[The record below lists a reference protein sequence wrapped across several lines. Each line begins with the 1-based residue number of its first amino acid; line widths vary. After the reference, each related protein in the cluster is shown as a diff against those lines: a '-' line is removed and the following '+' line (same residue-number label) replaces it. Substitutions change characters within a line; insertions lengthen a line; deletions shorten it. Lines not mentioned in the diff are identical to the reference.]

1 MKNNLKKYLEIIKIG
16 IKTSLQYRAE
26 MFLWLIIDIIPMLS
40 MVVLWLAVYSKGQ
53 IISGYN
59 LDQMI
64 SYYIIGYFVS
74 SIVSVHIEE
83 YWVEEIRQ
91 GNISF
96 ILLKPF
102 SFKTFALL
110 DEVSWKIMYSF
121 LVTLPTV
128 FIATQFTDIFYLPN
142 ITHIVVLLL
151 SLLIGFLIDA
161 IFSFFVIAGGFIFNQ
176 AHSLSHLKWMLTW
189 ILSGAMIPYELM
201 PSWLSSTSKILP
213 FQYVFSTP
221 LRLYLN
227 PSPLSHYLPTL
238 AQSIL
243 WVIALYIALK
253 LFWKYAIKNYS
264 AVGN

>member
-1 MKNNLKKYLEIIKIG
+1 MKNNLKKFSEIIKIG
-16 IKTSLQYRAE
+16 IKTTLQYRVE
-26 MFLWLIIDIIPMLS
+26 MYLWLIIDIIPMLS

-53 IISGYN
+53 VISGYN

-64 SYYIIGYFVS
+64 SYYIIGYFVN
-74 SIVSVHIEE
+74 SIISVHIEE
-83 YWVEEIRQ
+83 YWVEQIRQ

-102 SFKTFALL
+102 PFKIFAVLE
-110 DEVSWKIMYSF
+110 EVSWKFIYAI
-121 LVTLPTV
+121 LVIFPTV
-128 FIATQFTDIFYLPN
+128 FIATQIVDIFYFPN
-142 ITHIVVLLL
+142 FTQIMLLL
-151 SLLIGFLIDA
+151 TSLLIGFAIDA

-201 PSWLSSTSKILP
+201 PTWLSKLSKVLP
-213 FQYVFSTP
+213 FQHVFNTP

-227 PSPLSHYLPTL
+227 PGPLSHYLPTL
-238 AQSIL
+238 IQSIL
-243 WVIALYIALK
+243 WVLGLLLVLEI
-253 LFWKYAIKNYS
+253 FWKYAIKNYS